1 MASKETYDL
10 IVIGSGPGGYVA
22 ALRAS
27 QLGLKVACVEKE
39 STVGGVCLNV
49 GCIPSKALLDSSEY
63 FYLAQTQFAAHGIK
77 TGRITLDLGAMMAR
91 KEQVVADLVK
101 NVKSLLERNKVSLI
115 SGTARLAGGKEVLV
129 VAGNDKKNETVLQG
143 QAVLLATG
151 SSPTTLPG
159 ISPDG
164 KRIIQSTEALSL
176 PSVPKHL
183 IVAGGGYIG
192 LELGSVWHRLGA
204 KVTVVEMMPQIAG
217 DMDSQVARTLMRIL
231 SKQGITFRVS
241 TRVTRVKATQKKVS
255 VTLAAKD
262 TEEGLEGDLLLM
274 AVGRAPNT
282 KALGLEEAGV
292 ALSPTGQVV
301 VDASFETSTKG
312 IYAVGDLIAGP
323 QLAHKASAEGKAV
336 AERIAGLPGLINYDA
351 IPSIVYTFP
360 EVASV
365 GLTKEQAKEKEIPF
379 CIGTYP
385 FGGTG
390 RARCLG
396 QTEGF
401 VKLLSHAKTDR
412 LLGAHIIGPRASEL
426 IGECVLAMD
435 FGGSAEDIARSIHGH
450 PTLSEAIMEAAS
462 VSTQCSVY
470 GS

>member
-241 TRVTRVKATQKKVS
+241 TRVTRVKVTQKKVS

-426 IGECVLAMD
+426 IGECVLAME